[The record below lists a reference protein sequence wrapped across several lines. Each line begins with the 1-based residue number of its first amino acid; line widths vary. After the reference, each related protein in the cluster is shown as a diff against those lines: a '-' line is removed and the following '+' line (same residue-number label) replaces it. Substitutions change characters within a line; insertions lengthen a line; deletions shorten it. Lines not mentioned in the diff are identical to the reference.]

1 MVWLFAYCIVRINT
15 KNVKAN
21 ALLVHLTPNQA
32 SKFMFSDEAKRIAD
46 EDDFGVLGLHPNQV
60 NISRPF

>member
-1 MVWLFAYCIVRINT
+1 ME
-15 KNVKAN
+15 KAN

-46 EDDFGVLGLHPNQV
+46 EDYFRVLGG
-60 NISRPF
+60 